1 MATSAPLLGAE
12 KKKGGHSKASIFYGA
27 DEYLEEL
34 KRKYAHD
41 HEIAALK
48 NLLPGE
54 ADPNAAGVAAS
65 QDKMLTVEKNN
76 ENRSL
81 KTNRLF
87 PTANKPDPMP
97 QNLAFLFTKITP
109 EQMIYMKWNVL
120 TAIFVTQVLMI
131 IGYCAALATFPEYWW
146 TCTLLFGVPFSYIAI
161 QQIYI
166 DHDVMHGATFPV
178 YDFQKF
184 LTHPFA
190 DFFSLPW
197 EEFVRAYEYLTWL
210 LKQRTGSVYVDTSNR
225 ALFRILEPSHSPE
238 SERGGDDDRY
248 ASAPRR
254 RRDAPLPG
262 TGEIMQLSAS
272 RSDGEGSGGEWWIS
286 MGLRNKAVPEDKAAL
301 PHLQS

>member
-41 HEIAALK
+41 YEIAALK

-65 QDKMLTVEKNN
+65 QEKM
-76 ENRSL
+76 
-81 KTNRLF
+81 
-87 PTANKPDPMP
+87 
-97 QNLAFLFTKITP
+97 
-109 EQMIYMKWNVL
+109 WNVL
-120 TAIFVTQVLMI
+120 TAIFVTQVLMV
-131 IGYCAALATFPEYWW
+131 IGYCAALATFSEYWW

-197 EEFVRAYEYLTWL
+197 EEFVLEHNRHHASTVDLLIQGEFGWDPEEFHYALQQWAGPFSTNWYKYILTVPWIPVIHFFGL
-210 LKQRTGSVYVDTSNR
+210 NDTGSLF
-225 ALFRILEPSHSPE
+225 AL
-238 SERGGDDDRY
+238 
-248 ASAPRR
+248 
-254 RRDAPLPG
+254 
-262 TGEIMQLSAS
+262 
-272 RSDGEGSGGEWWIS
+272 EWWMHFPDEGAGGKCKGSQTLWPICFLS
-286 MGLRNKAVPEDKAAL
+286 RMLDLRQLVFGSDFGLEGTLRFVVPH
-301 PHLQS
+301 PVVT